1 MMPAERAAWGTIS
14 RAQVV
19 DAALE
24 LIARQGYGRLTIRR
38 LADELGVAP
47 MSLYRHVRDKD
58 DLLDEVVDRLMGDSW
73 KPRTRRSDWR
83 AWVAEASEKLRR
95 FLVGEPTA
103 LYVFLRHPV
112 LTPSNLARMRAMIE
126 VLRQAGFDERSA
138 HQAYA
143 AVHTYTIGFAAF
155 QASREAAAPPSPG
168 DDQLAAELH
177 SFATPR
183 QFALGLACLLDGI
196 ELRAAAQPIANGGR

>member
-1 MMPAERAAWGTIS
+1 MPADRAAWGTIS

-24 LIARQGYGRLTIRR
+24 LIARQGHGRLTIRR

-83 AWVAEASEKLRR
+83 GWVTEAAEKLRR

-112 LTPSNLARMRAMIE
+112 ITPSNVARMRAMIE
-126 VLRQAGFDERSA
+126 VLGQAGFDERSA

-143 AVHTYTIGFAAF
+143 AIHTYTIGFAAF
-155 QASREAAAPPSPG
+155 EASREAAAARTVGG
-168 DDQLAAELH
+168 DELAAELN

-196 ELRAAAQPIANGGR
+196 ELRAAGVAHSNRSR